1 VKGGIKLAQTDEKLV
16 KEILI
21 GNESAMEIL
30 VKRYYDLVH
39 SFVYRNVSDYN
50 IAYDLTQEVFI
61 KVIKNID
68 KFSFEKGN
76 FKTWILK
83 IAVNTSKDY
92 FKSNVYKQRKEIQD
106 IDNHEIK
113 DDKNVVD
120 ILSKKEE
127 TLKIKEAISK
137 LPNLQ
142 RQAII
147 LKYYNDLKI
156 KEISNVT
163 GDNENTIK
171 SRLFNGIKSLKKLL
185 GGGIYEKNTVEDLYT
200 KM

>member
-1 VKGGIKLAQTDEKLV
+1 MAQSDEKLV
-16 KEILI
+16 KQILV

-30 VKRYYDLVH
+30 VKRYYDLIH
-39 SFVYRNVSDYN
+39 SFIYRSVSDYN

-68 KFSFEKGN
+68 KFSFEKGSI
-76 FKTWILK
+76 KTWMLK

-92 FKSNVYKQRKEIQD
+92 FKSTTYKQRNEIKD

-127 TLKIKEAISK
+127 ALKIKKAINK

-142 RQAII
+142 KQAII

-171 SRLFNGIKSLKKLL
+171 SRLFNGIKGLKKLL
-185 GGGIYEKNTVEDLYT
+185 GGDICEKDAKEDSYT

>member
-1 VKGGIKLAQTDEKLV
+1 MAQSDEKLV
-16 KEILI
+16 KQILI

-30 VKRYYDLVH
+30 VKRYYDLIH
-39 SFVYRNVSDYN
+39 SFIYRSVSDYN

-68 KFSFEKGN
+68 KFSFEKGSI
-76 FKTWILK
+76 KTWMLK

-92 FKSNVYKQRKEIQD
+92 FKSATYKQRNEAKD

-127 TLKIKEAISK
+127 ALKIKKAINK

-142 RQAII
+142 KQAII

-171 SRLFNGIKSLKKLL
+171 SRLFNGIKGLKKLL
-185 GGGIYEKNTVEDLYT
+185 GGDICEKDAKEDSYT